1 MDRMLKEA
9 DGRVAQQV
17 NQEWVCNER
26 RKKLMKDLTGALH
39 RVVAENTALCAKD
52 AATEK
57 DNSIALKHAS
67 EALVA
72 EQRKR
77 ATVER
82 TLELTLQCASAR
94 LAAANLLV
102 DESKEQLHQ
111 LKEQVQQSSADAKKK
126 LLHIKAGGKRHSTLV
141 LGPANSQ
148 EYQCCRCGAAL
159 PGPVAPD
166 QPPIRI
172 DLTDTTAAE
181 LEQELADTQ
190 NRLAAAE
197 QRAEDLHKELYEV
210 AVCDVDT
217 DQIEQVVRQDA
228 EPAPKRV
235 KRLQEGYKRLQAG
248 AVKAQVRVKQEKEE
262 VAEELEVSN

>member
-1 MDRMLKEA
+1 M
-9 DGRVAQQV
+9 
-17 NQEWVCNER
+17 
-26 RKKLMKDLTGALH
+26 
-39 RVVAENTALCAKD
+39 
-52 AATEK
+52 
-57 DNSIALKHAS
+57 
-67 EALVA
+67 A

-82 TLELTLQCASAR
+82 TLELTLESANAR
-94 LAAANLLV
+94 LAAAKLLV
-102 DESKEQLHQ
+102 DQSKEQLHQ
-111 LKEQVQQSSADAKKK
+111 SKEELHQLKAQVQQSSA
-126 LLHIKAGGKRHSTLV
+126 
-141 LGPANSQ
+141 ANSQ
-148 EYQCCRCGAAL
+148 VVLLPAWQCPACGAGPKGPEYQCCRCGAAL

-197 QRAEDLHKELYEV
+197 QRAEDLHKELHEV

-262 VAEELEVSN
+262 VVEELEVSN